1 MTSNDDNADGIQ
13 HMIDSMF
20 DDFDV
25 DGDGKLVSLFF
36 FCYCHYLQQLKM
48 DTKSHLMN
56 TNYQQCGNR

>member
-1 MTSNDDNADGIQ
+1 MTSNDDNTDGIQ

-36 FCYCHYLQQLKM
+36 LVIVIIY
-48 DTKSHLMN
+48 SN
-56 TNYQQCGNR
+56 